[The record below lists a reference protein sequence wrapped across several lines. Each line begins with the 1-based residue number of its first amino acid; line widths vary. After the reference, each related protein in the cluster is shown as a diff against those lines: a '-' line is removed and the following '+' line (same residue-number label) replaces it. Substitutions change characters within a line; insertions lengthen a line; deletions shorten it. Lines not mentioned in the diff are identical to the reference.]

1 MLDRMALPRAHALAA
16 LLALAF
22 GDPAPA
28 AEPVDE
34 RVEEGASP
42 PQLAWKPGPLTTPVG
57 DALAE
62 IDVPEGY
69 VFLDQAD
76 TAKLLELMQNPV
88 SGSELATLASA
99 SENESWLLFFEWDPI
114 GWVDDSDKDDLDAD
128 ALLASLQEG
137 TRAANEERKSRGWS
151 TVEIVGWQ
159 EKPHYDEKTRNLTW
173 AIEGSSDGHVVLN
186 RMVKL
191 LGRRGVMTVT
201 AVTSPEEI
209 ATAAAATDALLGG
222 YRFRP
227 GSTYAEYVP
236 GKDKLASYGLTALV
250 AGGIGAAAVKSG
262 LLGKFWKVLVVAA
275 AGGTAWLRRLFT
287 GRKHI
292 ADPPTPG

>member
-1 MLDRMALPRAHALAA
+1 MLDRTPRSRARALTA

-22 GDPAPA
+22 GDAAA
-28 AEPVDE
+28 AEPVDD
-34 RVEEGASP
+34 GASP
-42 PQLAWKPGPLTTPVG
+42 PQLAWQPGPLTAPIG

-69 VFLDQAD
+69 VFLGQKD
-76 TAKLLELMQNPV
+76 TAQLLELMHNPV
-88 SGSELATLASA
+88 SGSELATLAPA
-99 SENESWLLFFEWDPI
+99 SEQESWLLFFEWDPI
-114 GWVDDSDKDDLDAD
+114 GWVDDSEKDDLDAD
-128 ALLASLQEG
+128 ALLASIQEG
-137 TRAANEERKSRGWS
+137 TRAANEERQKRGWS
-151 TVEIVGWQ
+151 TIEIVGWQ

-173 AIEGSSDGHVVLN
+173 AIEGSSDGHRVLN

-201 AVTSPEEI
+201 AVTDPGEI
-209 ATAAAATDALLGG
+209 AAASAATDALLGG

-250 AGGIGAAAVKSG
+250 AGGLGAAAVKSG
-262 LLGKFWKVLVVAA
+262 LIGKLWKLLVVAVAGVA
-275 AGGTAWLRRLFT
+275 AWVRRLFS

-292 ADPPTPG
+292 ADPPTTV